1 MQEFLA
7 GIPFWAYAIVL
18 VLTFVV
24 MHALFFVQRTEAKN
38 KTLLFIGRIGSSFVL
53 LAGLLIIDPAFA
65 PSLLLALA
73 LAALAGY
80 ISGRSAPPIKP
91 KERL

>member
-1 MQEFLA
+1 MEAFLA
-7 GIPFWAYAIVL
+7 GIPFWVYAIVL

-24 MHALFFVQRTEAKN
+24 MHAMFFVQRTEAKN

-53 LAGLLIIDPAFA
+53 LAGLLVVDPAFA

-80 ISGRSAPPIKP
+80 ISGRSAPPVQP
-91 KERL
+91 KE

>member
-1 MQEFLA
+1 MEAFLA
-7 GIPFWAYAIVL
+7 GIPFWGYAIIL

-24 MHALFFVQRTEAKN
+24 MHAVFFVQRTEAKN

-53 LAGLLIIDPAFA
+53 LAGLLVVDPAFA

-91 KERL
+91 KE

>member
-1 MQEFLA
+1 MEAFLA
-7 GIPFWAYAIVL
+7 GIPFWVYAIAL

-53 LAGLLIIDPAFA
+53 LAGLLVVDPAFA

-91 KERL
+91 KE